1 MSETILTPGDP
12 LQARCTKCKLN
23 TDHVVVSMAE
33 DAPEKVQCGVCSR
46 KHKYRP
52 PIEKKVPVK
61 RVPVQ
66 IETERKQWKT
76 LTANVDSSKAVDYS
90 MTATYK
96 LKTLI
101 NHPTFGL
108 GLVQRTAGPQKV
120 EILFEAGKK
129 MMRCK

>member
-1 MSETILTPGDP
+1 MSEPILAPGDP

-23 TDHVVVSMAE
+23 TDHIVVSMAE
-33 DAPEKVQCGVCSR
+33 DKPEKVQCGICSR
-46 KHKYRP
+46 KHKYRA
-52 PIEKKVPVK
+52 PIEPKVAVK
-61 RVPVQ
+61 RVPAQ
-66 IETERKQWKT
+66 IETERKQWKV
-76 LTANVDSSKAVDYS
+76 LLANVDSSKALDYS

-96 LKTLI
+96 VKSLI
-101 NHPTFGL
+101 NHPIFGL